1 MTDLTSQLIGNG
13 KTKSLR
19 IRPRP
24 QPRLSLCRKLLFGLA
39 APPLQMTSNIC
50 GFFFSIYLLEAVRLS
65 PAQVS
70 AITFA
75 GRLWDAATDPL
86 VGQLVLRTRTRCG
99 RTKPWL
105 AAATA
110 LGPAAFLAM
119 WLSGSAGSAFSYH
132 LLSYLAYCAC
142 ITCYHVPYASST
154 MLISNSAEDKDGATA
169 CRIGFELLFT
179 IIGTGVFGAVS
190 GRHRLA
196 ADCGAGDSGG
206 ADSPELLQ
214 AERRG
219 YALAALV
226 IAGIYFACGLFATFG
241 IRERV
246 RLDARRDSLLSNVR
260 SVLAFRPYVLLMLAF
275 LCMSLGIQTVQAN
288 LGLYTTHSLGMGG
301 HMNSGIFTVLTVAV
315 LLVPFWARMSGRFG
329 KKRIFMIGLLP
340 QLPCLMLATALPP
353 NSVAASGRG
362 GGANS
367 RLRENGANTRI
378 L

>member
-1 MTDLTSQLIGNG
+1 
-13 KTKSLR
+13 
-19 IRPRP
+19 
-24 QPRLSLCRKLLFGLA
+24 
-39 APPLQMTSNIC
+39 
-50 GFFFSIYLLEAVRLS
+50 
-65 PAQVS
+65 
-70 AITFA
+70 
-75 GRLWDAATDPL
+75 
-86 VGQLVLRTRTRCG
+86 
-99 RTKPWL
+99 
-105 AAATA
+105 
-110 LGPAAFLAM
+110 
-119 WLSGSAGSAFSYH
+119 
-132 LLSYLAYCAC
+132 
-142 ITCYHVPYASST
+142 CYHVPYASST

-206 ADSPELLQ
+206 ADSPEQLQ

-362 GGANS
+362 EGDPPRPLVAAYYAVIGVSGVSISVAMLLPWSMLPDVIDDFYCRTGERREATFYSLYVFFTKFASGLSLALSQLVLSFSGYDSNS
-367 RLRENGANTRI
+367 CEQPYSVALALRYLLGPGPIVCVCLALLLMHFYPIDKPYREGLNDRLLEKLEQIPTSEIGHRLQRPESTAY
-378 L
+378 